1 MGMNQPV
8 MAVQAVLDIKDVPT
22 GTALILFLQTMGGS
36 VFVSV
41 AQNIWENKLVSGLAR
56 DVPGV
61 DPNIVLRAGAT
72 SLKDAV
78 SPELVGAVTLVY
90 NKALVSAFYVATATA
105 CFSAIGAFVIE
116 WKSIKVPAEPTSTS
130 EA

>member
-1 MGMNQPV
+1 

-41 AQNIWENKLVSGLAR
+41 AQNIWENKLH
-56 DVPGV
+56 
-61 DPNIVLRAGAT
+61 VLRAGAT
-72 SLKDAV
+72 SLQDAV
-78 SPELVGAVTLVY
+78 SPELVGAVTVVY

-105 CFSAIGAFVIE
+105 CLSAVGALIIE
-116 WKSIKVPAEPTSTS
+116 WKSIKVPLEELAPASTT
-130 EA
+130 EAA